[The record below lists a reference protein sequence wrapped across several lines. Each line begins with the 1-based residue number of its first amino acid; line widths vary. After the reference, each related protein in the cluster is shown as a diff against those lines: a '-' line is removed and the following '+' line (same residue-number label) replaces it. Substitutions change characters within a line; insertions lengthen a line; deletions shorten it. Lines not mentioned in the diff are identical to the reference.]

1 MDFTDFDWSTLDDSA
16 VTLGDFAVPEVHE
29 ELEQPMSDD
38 YDLTELFGLQP
49 PAMKLA
55 MPPASAQES
64 EILGVFTLEQLQLTR
79 DEFAPLKKQRFQRLS
94 GAARKALPAVRRK
107 MLGRKYANKQRA
119 GKTASSKLLAAQCAL
134 LSAENQALR
143 ERVAQLELLLR

>member
-1 MDFTDFDWSTLDDSA
+1 MDFDDFDWS
-16 VTLGDFAVPEVHE
+16 TLGDFAVPEVHE
-29 ELEQPMSDD
+29 ELEQPMADD

-49 PAMKLA
+49 PATKA
-55 MPPASAQES
+55 GPDES

-79 DEFAPLKKQRFQRLS
+79 DKFALLKKQRFQHLS
-94 GAARKALPAVRRK
+94 GAAQKALPAVRRK

-119 GKTASSKLLAAQCAL
+119 GKNASSKLLAAQCAL

-143 ERVAQLELLLR
+143 ERVAQLELLSVLR